1 MHGDGLQTRDFT
13 FITDA
18 VAANLRATEAP
29 AAQCAGRAYNV
40 AGGASYSLL
49 DLLGILQRLTGVEV
63 TPSHVAPRAGDVR
76 HTRADIEAAAA
87 DLGHRPV
94 VSFEEGL
101 ARTVEWRRSSR
112 D

>member
-1 MHGDGLQTRDFT
+1 MHGDGLQSRDFT

-18 VAANLRATEAP
+18 VASNLRAAEAP
-29 AAQCAGRAYNV
+29 AQQCAGRAYNV

-49 DLLGILQRLTGVEV
+49 ELIGILERLIGVEA

-76 HTRADIEAAAA
+76 HTRADVAAAAA
-87 DLGHRPV
+87 DLGHRPA

-101 ARTVEWRRSSR
+101 ARTVEWFRSR
-112 D
+112 MG